1 MATATNVHSKQPQA
15 AGIDMSTLATQT
27 DAYPSPASGIRSTAL
42 VDGTAASYS
51 PGAVLGTGMNTDT
64 YTPGAEAV

>member
-1 MATATNVHSKQPQA
+1 MATAANVHSKQPQA

-27 DAYPSPASGIRSTAL
+27 DAYPSPASGVRPSAL
-42 VDGTAASYS
+42 VDGTAATYS
-51 PGAVLGTGMNTDT
+51 PGAVLGTGMNPDT